1 MKKSFVLV
9 FFAALA
15 FSVQAQQVAE
25 AKKTETETLKLK
37 ETTYDFGKIQQGR
50 PVTHVFEITNTG
62 STVLLL
68 ANVQA
73 SCGCTTPEWSKDPI
87 QPGATAAIKVG
98 YNAASE
104 GNFNKTI
111 TIQYDNDK
119 TKVLNITGTVFKAA
133 TTSAPLNT
141 SISLLKQIN
150 Q

>member
-1 MKKSFVLV
+1 MKRSIVLI

-15 FSVQAQQVAE
+15 FSVNAQQVAE
-25 AKKTETETLKLK
+25 TKKTETEILKLK
-37 ETTYDFGKIQQGR
+37 ETAYDFGKIQQGR
-50 PVTHVFEITNTG
+50 PVTHTFEITNTG
-62 STVLLL
+62 STPLLL

-87 QPGATAAIKVG
+87 QPGATASIKVG

-104 GNFNKTI
+104 GAFNKTI

-119 TKVLNITGTVFKAA
+119 TKVLNITGTVFKAP

-141 SISLLKQIN
+141 SLSLLKQIN

>member
-1 MKKSFVLV
+1 MKRSIVLV

-15 FSVQAQQVAE
+15 FTVKAQQITE

-50 PVTHVFEITNTG
+50 PVTHNFEITNTG
-62 STVLLL
+62 ATPLLL
-68 ANVQA
+68 VNVQA

-87 QPGATAAIKVG
+87 QAGATASIKVG

-104 GNFNKTI
+104 GPFNKTI

-119 TKVLNITGTVFKAA
+119 TKVLNITGTVFKAP

-141 SISLLKQIN
+141 SLSLLKQ
-150 Q
+150 